1 MRSIAENIIP
11 RLYMSIRHVSNTER
25 TIFIKS
31 AQLHITPP
39 IIGKHK
45 NYIMIADVDGER
57 LSNLNITPFLYDE
70 VKRLHSVLSA
80 NCIQVYEMNSED
92 IVINNDDQMM
102 FLDFVRVSYNKY
114 MSGSFQLN
122 HRNRTHIERL
132 PTDVVSLIYE
142 FDPTYRVVQ
151 HEKVMSELR
160 SKMNTRDVYFSD
172 ETYTFMFNMVVWNG
186 VIIWI
191 VLLLPVCCVRLVMR
205 STLRILGF
213 SRDQS

>member
-1 MRSIAENIIP
+1 
-11 RLYMSIRHVSNTER
+11 
-25 TIFIKS
+25 
-31 AQLHITPP
+31 
-39 IIGKHK
+39 
-45 NYIMIADVDGER
+45 MIANVDGER

-70 VKRLHSVLSA
+70 VKRLRSVLSA
-80 NCIQVYEMNSED
+80 NCIQVYEMNTKD
-92 IVINNDDQMM
+92 IVINDDNEMM
-102 FLDFVRVSYNKY
+102 FLDFVRVSYNKN

-122 HRNRTHIERL
+122 HRNRTHFDRL

-142 FDPTYRVVQ
+142 FDPTYRLIQ

-160 SKMNTRDVYFSD
+160 SKMNTCHVYVDYD
-172 ETYTFMFNMVVWNG
+172 ETYSFMFNMVAWNG

-191 VLLLPVCCVRLVMR
+191 VVLLPVYCVQLVTR